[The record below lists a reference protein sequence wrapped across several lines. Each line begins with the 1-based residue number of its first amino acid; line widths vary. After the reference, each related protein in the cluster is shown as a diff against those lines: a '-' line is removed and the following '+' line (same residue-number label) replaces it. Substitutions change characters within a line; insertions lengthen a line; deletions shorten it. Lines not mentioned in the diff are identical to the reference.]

1 MKKKLFQ
8 YTINSLAF
16 KLFLLLLLAVL
27 PASGLLL
34 YNVHLS
40 RVTLVEQVVSAHQNA
55 LETYALQI
63 ETQLDSAS
71 LYLTRQSF
79 YDSDVQIVSKSDNE
93 TDIQYAYQRI
103 LDSQNSH
110 LTSSDYLDGIFTFIR
125 QQDGSYKI
133 QSARTGKF
141 AHDGHLAVPEEPH
154 PFSEGKFHERHSRK
168 PGFHSVCP

>member
-93 TDIQYAYQRI
+93 TDIQHAYQRI
-103 LDSQNSH
+103 LDS
-110 LTSSDYLDGIFTFIR
+110 
-125 QQDGSYKI
+125 
-133 QSARTGKF
+133 
-141 AHDGHLAVPEEPH
+141 
-154 PFSEGKFHERHSRK
+154 
-168 PGFHSVCP
+168 